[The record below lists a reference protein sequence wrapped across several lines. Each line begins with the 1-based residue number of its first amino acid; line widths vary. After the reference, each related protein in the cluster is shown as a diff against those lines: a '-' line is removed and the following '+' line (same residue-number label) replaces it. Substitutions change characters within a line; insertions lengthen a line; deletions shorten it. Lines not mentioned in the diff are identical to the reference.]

1 MFIPKTSITAIT
13 RNKIHNFCSPVSE
26 NRGAFSCSGRF
37 HAEVEFKK
45 DIGLND
51 AAKVVKGFDFLS
63 QIWYNERVKSASER
77 SLKVDEVHPAAY
89 AEKAFC

>member
-1 MFIPKTSITAIT
+1 MFIPKTSITDIT

-37 HAEVEFKK
+37 HAKVEFKK
-45 DIGLND
+45 DIDSND
-51 AAKVVKGFDFLS
+51 ASKVVKTFDFLS
-63 QIWYNERVKSASER
+63 QIWYNEHVKSACQR
-77 SLKVDEVHPAAY
+77 SPKVDEVHPAKY